1 MKITTKPLEYRTVR
15 SAAAAVS
22 WLNSQCGLWAG
33 MSAEAQWGAY
43 DDLES
48 QGWSAVTDPM
58 GQRYMAFL
66 EEQE

>member
-1 MKITTKPLEYRTVR
+1 MKHLEYRTVR

-22 WLNSQCGLWAG
+22 WLNSVSGLWAG
-33 MSAEAQWGAY
+33 LSAEGQQQAY

-48 QGWSAVTDPM
+48 QGWATVTNPM